1 MHQVL
6 ILAMVV
12 RFNLGLP
19 IFFKKNK
26 KMTVADTCSNYL
38 GVEITEPDFPSTF
51 YPLPDSKYLL
61 IHTGSFSNSRIYDY
75 YNKVIELL
83 QFNLDLGDYTV
94 VQIGEFPQ
102 NNPDGSKKQG
112 DYQIFATKYLDL
124 RGKLSLRQQVFLIE
138 NCELLLCNESVYS
151 NIAGVKEKKSVV
163 LYGPTPHISTR
174 SCFAFRECAIES
186 GPPYSYLADEN
197 PKSINSI
204 KPEEIAG
211 KVSRIMNLGWKQT
224 IETIQINDQFLNP
237 SIDFIPDFP
246 IQPGNPGKFLCRFDL
261 SNNIQALGHFYSL
274 YSAPLYTADPVDE
287 RFLAQFKS
295 QIPHVFYSLDGVYSR
310 DFVVLLHKMGF
321 KYTLLT
327 DKEGDELDKLKWD
340 LFDYNGV
347 VSKNI
352 VPKFEE
358 ASKLNLTGDESFDT
372 SRLYL
377 SRGKIYPSRWHWQE
391 GVDCVEWQG
400 KGKKLGPV
408 NSKNFMESWNNF
420 YIFEVIPNERW
431 GKSDTFNQ

>member
-1 MHQVL
+1 
-6 ILAMVV
+6 
-12 RFNLGLP
+12 
-19 IFFKKNK
+19 
-26 KMTVADTCSNYL
+26 MTVADTYSNYL

-61 IHTGSFSNSRIYDY
+61 IHTGSFSNSRVYDY
-75 YNKVIELL
+75 YNKVVELL
-83 QFNLDLGDYTV
+83 QFNLNLGDYTV

-102 NNPDGSKKQG
+102 NNPDGSKRSG
-112 DYQIFATKYLDL
+112 DYQVFATKYLDL

-138 NCELLLCNESVYS
+138 NCELLLCNESIYS
-151 NIAGVKEKKSVV
+151 NIAGVKGKKSVV
-163 LYGPTPHISTR
+163 LYGPVPAINAKHYYSMFEY
-174 SCFAFRECAIES
+174 SIES
-186 GPPYSYLADEN
+186 GPPYSYLADEK
-197 PKSINSI
+197 PKDINSI
-204 KPEEIAG
+204 KPEEVAEIIS
-211 KVSRIMNLGWKQT
+211 VQLDLGWIKN

-261 SNNIQALGHFYSL
+261 SNNTQALGHFYSL
-274 YSAPLYTADPVDE
+274 YSAPLYTADPIDE
-287 RFLAQFKS
+287 RFLVQFKS

-310 DFVVLLHKMGF
+310 DFVILLHKMGF

-327 DKEGDELDKLKWD
+327 DKEGDELEKLKWE

-352 VPKFEE
+352 APKFEE
-358 ASKLNLTGDESFDT
+358 ATKLNLTGDESFDT

-391 GVDCVEWQG
+391 GIDCG
-400 KGKKLGPV
+400 KWERDGKKLGPV

-420 YIFEVIPNERW
+420 YIFRDIDKEFQCESCAENQKHAHWEVSCPNE
-431 GKSDTFNQ
+431 GNCTGTKIK